1 MDENGCLICKL
12 NKSGKYRIYADSFWV
27 VDIPFDI
34 NLDGLLFLKSKRHVE
49 SLDELNKKER
59 NSLGEVLAEFC
70 KLSKKIASTNK
81 VITMNLGFKDPH
93 LHFWIVPVTNSNRE
107 YVKKIS
113 LAVKRMA
120 DGFRNRPT

>member
-12 NKSGKYRIYADSFWV
+12 NRSGKYRIYADSFWV

-120 DGFRNRPT
+120 DGFTNRHT

>member
-12 NKSGKYRIYADSFWV
+12 NRSGKYRIYADSFWV

-120 DGFRNRPT
+120 DGFRNRHT